1 MFTFTCDPLCLVN
14 LKIKIEINFTLKDIS
29 MFSPPHTSM
38 PSSYLPNS
46 SKYDLSMENSP
57 PAIVGELESKQA
69 AVLFNESSW
78 FYSSSWDIV
87 LRFDAESFIELLKW
101 VKKVRE
107 KRFSWII
114 NFFDILY
121 FLA

>member
-1 MFTFTCDPLCLVN
+1 
-14 LKIKIEINFTLKDIS
+14 
-29 MFSPPHTSM
+29 
-38 PSSYLPNS
+38 
-46 SKYDLSMENSP
+46 MENSP